1 MKHKPTKIKKVY
13 LISSLLILI
22 LGFFLTVILANREA
36 GEYEEAQRNAME
48 RMERAEAYI
57 KERIIE
63 KGIEIEDI
71 DLNRT
76 GLIGPEFTELTSTPG
91 EEGAKRRR
99 YDCNRIKRIFSWL
112 LNCSTYCSKRNE
124 NRGTRHSQLRRF
136 YAWSYKSGI

>member
-1 MKHKPTKIKKVY
+1 MKHKPTKIRKIY

-22 LGFFLTVILANREA
+22 LGFFLTLILANREV
-36 GEYEEAQRNAME
+36 GEYEETQRNAME

-91 EEGAKRRR
+91 EEGAKR
-99 YDCNRIKRIFSWL
+99 
-112 LNCSTYCSKRNE
+112 ST
-124 NRGTRHSQLRRF
+124 L
-136 YAWSYKSGI
+136 